1 MITEPRARRGDLPLS
16 CALPPA
22 GPMIESARTQLCD
35 FGNGER
41 RLPQGD
47 PELRC
52 QRRSTKMARF
62 LREAGSFSSNTL
74 ERDLKE
80 AGTML
85 DRRGGYEYEDLLAC
99 GRGELFGPGNAQ
111 LPLPPMLMFDRISE
125 ISETGGEY
133 GKGVVRAELDMKP
146 DLWFFGCHFKGDP
159 VMPGCLGLDAL
170 WQMVG
175 FFLGWTGGEGR
186 GRALG
191 LGELKLSGQVMPNVR
206 KIVYNVDIKRVIRL
220 KLVLGVADGWLSA
233 DDEIIYRA
241 KDLKVGLFK

>member
-1 MITEPRARRGDLPLS
+1 MADRPSTLS
-16 CALPPA
+16 
-22 GPMIESARTQLCD
+22 
-35 FGNGER
+35 
-41 RLPQGD
+41 
-47 PELRC
+47 
-52 QRRSTKMARF
+52 
-62 LREAGSFSSNTL
+62 
-74 ERDLKE
+74 
-80 AGTML
+80 
-85 DRRGGYEYEDLLAC
+85 YEDLISS
-99 GRGELFGPGNAQ
+99 GEGHMFGPGNAQ

-125 ISETGGEY
+125 ISETGGGY
-133 GKGVVRAELDMKP
+133 GKGVVRAELDVKP

-206 KIVYNVDIKRVIRL
+206 KIVYNVDIKRVMRL

-241 KDLKVGLFK
+241 KDLKVGLFKQDAAVQLGT